1 MAVLDLLGAVLT
13 AVTLFF
19 LGASAYLLARKAL
32 RTGARDPLAL
42 AVATLLAAIF
52 EAELIAIVLGKLG
65 LLRIG
70 IALLPLV
77 AVTLLLL
84 RDGRRRGE
92 DVAAEARAMARRVWA
107 RAAEHPAMSLV
118 AAHALAAEALRGLLR
133 PPLSWDSV
141 MYHLPVAATWLQEGR
156 IAPVFGMRPMSFY
169 GLQPAGGPAWLWWWL
184 APSHGEL
191 YVNLAAFPHAALL
204 ALAAGG
210 VAREL
215 GARRHWPLA
224 GFLAL
229 LAPVVL
235 RAAATQYADLLVAG
249 TIAAG
254 CFFALRW
261 LRQPPSGPSTLGDA
275 MAVGAAVGVAASAKV
290 LGLGYALALAGAAVV
305 LARGDWRRRGG
316 HLLAAAA
323 VAAVPATVFYL
334 QAWQAGAG
342 PFAAAC
348 EGMNVVRAG
357 SRFPGPFSVAVLWPE
372 LVENGNLFAAF
383 LGTSRPK
390 SLELG
395 LGPQALLL
403 LPALLL
409 PLLLPRGERR
419 GATLVWSQIA
429 AQVFIFIT
437 IPHANGQQ
445 FLANPRYLD
454 GAFALAFAGLV
465 AAAERRGVRE
475 AWLGALVLALLVQD
489 LLLLHAEMPF
499 AVRLVLAFAD
509 LVVVALAVSPVLRAL
524 LRRRA
529 APLAAVAAAAL
540 LLAGAPLLGRYRV
553 ADRGRALAKESTL
566 HETSMRAFAGAWS
579 WLDRH
584 GGDGTVAVVAS
595 PTSVFWYPD
604 MGPHL
609 ERRAVYVNVDRTD
622 VRNAAAYPGCDPRQD
637 LGQHVDTEAWLA
649 NLHRAGVR
657 WVHVARFPGHPF
669 PPELDW
675 AAARPDLFALR
686 YQDPGNAVLEL
697 LH

>member
-13 AVTLFF
+13 AITFLF
-19 LGASAYLLARKAL
+19 LGTSGYLLARKTL
-32 RTGARDPLAL
+32 GTGAADPLAL
-42 AVATLLAAIF
+42 AIAALLAAIF
-52 EAELIAIVLGKLG
+52 EAELVAIVLGKLG
-65 LLRIG
+65 LLRIEL
-70 IALLPLV
+70 ALIVPV
-77 AVTLLLL
+77 AITILLAHAA
-84 RDGRRRGE
+84 RRRGE
-92 DVAAEARAMARRVWA
+92 DVAAEGRLLLRRAWA
-107 RAAEHPAMSLV
+107 RATEHPAMSLIAV
-118 AAHALAAEALRGLLR
+118 HALAAEALRGLLR

-141 MYHLPVAATWLQEGR
+141 MYHLPVAATWLQERR

-169 GLQPAGGPAWLWWWL
+169 GLQPAGGPVWLWWWL

-224 GFLAL
+224 AFLAL

-235 RAAATQYADLLVAG
+235 RAAPTQYADLLVG
-249 TIAAG
+249 STIAAG

-261 LRQPPSGPSTLGDA
+261 LREARAGDA
-275 MAVGAAVGVAASAKV
+275 VLLGAAAGVAASAKV
-290 LGLGYALALAGAAVV
+290 LGLGYALALAGATVV
-305 LARGDWRRRGG
+305 LARGDWRRRTA

-323 VAAVPATVFYL
+323 FAVVPATVFYL

-342 PFAAAC
+342 PFATAC

-357 SRFPGPFSVAVLWPE
+357 ARFPGPFSVVTIWPE
-372 LVENGNLFAAF
+372 LVHSGNLLTAF

-403 LPALLL
+403 LPALVL
-409 PLLLPRGERR
+409 PLLLRRGERR
-419 GATLVWSQIA
+419 PATLVWSQIA
-429 AQVFIFIT
+429 AQVFIFVT
-437 IPHANGQQ
+437 VPHANGPQ

-454 GAFALAFAGLV
+454 GAFALAFAGVV
-465 AAAERRGVRE
+465 AIAERRGVRD
-475 AWLGALVLALLVQD
+475 AWLGVLVFALLVQD
-489 LLLLHAEMPF
+489 LILLHAEMPF
-499 AVRLVLAFAD
+499 AVRGILALVD
-509 LVVVALAVSPVLRAL
+509 
-524 LRRRA
+524 
-529 APLAAVAAAAL
+529 LAAVTLALSPPLRARLRRHAVPLTAAAAAAV
-540 LLAGAPLLGRYRV
+540 LLAGAPLLGRWRV
-553 ADRGRALAKESTL
+553 ADRGRAFEDESTF

-595 PTSVFWYPD
+595 PASVFWYPA

-609 ERRAVYVNVDRTD
+609 ERRVIYVNANRGD
-622 VRNAAAYPGCDPRQD
+622 VRSAAAYAGCDPRQQLD
-637 LGQHVDTEAWLA
+637 AAAWLA

-686 YQDPGNAVLEL
+686 YRDPGNAVLEL
-697 LH
+697 VR